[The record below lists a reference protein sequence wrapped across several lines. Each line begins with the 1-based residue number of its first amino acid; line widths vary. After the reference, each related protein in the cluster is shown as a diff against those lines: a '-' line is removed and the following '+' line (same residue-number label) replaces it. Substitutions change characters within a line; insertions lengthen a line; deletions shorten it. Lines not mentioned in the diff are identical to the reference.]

1 MINKPTM
8 KLAGLALL
16 ILIIALPL
24 ASQANPVATDNTQ
37 VQLISEVKAVQAGQP
52 FWVALRMRI
61 REGWHTYWRNPGD
74 TGMMSTLSWSLPAGF
89 TADDIQ
95 WPYPERIVYRELV
108 NYGYHGLVHLLVRI
122 TPPDQ
127 LAVNEPVT
135 LKVHAK
141 WLVCADICIP
151 EEAQLALQLPV
162 SKTTP
167 PFDEQWMSAFAKTR
181 QLLPKTN
188 PWTTYFTT
196 TENDL
201 RLQVIT
207 PGWSAGRVTNF
218 EFFPYDEGIFEY
230 AAPQTPYVHDKGFTL
245 TIERG
250 AFRNIPL
257 DRVQGVLVLH
267 IEGEDDL
274 MEAFR
279 IDALP
284 LTALVSPASVA
295 LVQKPDQPA
304 ATVPVQSPM
313 KAADTDGALV
323 RSPEAPLSSLKKELF
338 LAFFGGLILNFMP
351 CVFPILSI
359 KALSLIDKSR
369 KAPWQVRR
377 HGLVFT
383 AGVLSCFAVI
393 AGLLIALRSGGAQI
407 GWGFQLQSPV
417 FVTLLAYLMFAV
429 GLSLSGAFAV
439 GGSLMG
445 LGSGLA
451 ARGGYSG
458 SFFTGA
464 LATLVATPCSAP
476 FMGAALGFA
485 LTQPW
490 PVALS
495 IFQAL
500 GLGLAFPYLV
510 MSFFPA
516 VFKYLPKPGTWM
528 IRFKEF
534 LAFAMYGTTVW
545 LVWVLTL
552 QTGPQGIAAALTGL
566 VAIAFAAWLFS
577 STREFARRGRM
588 LGNTATV
595 ITVVLALSLVG
606 LPVFQTSDAKNTN
619 MTTQQKQ
626 AGQGPVWEPFSRQ
639 RLAELRAA
647 GRPVFINFTA
657 AWCITCLVNERVA
670 LSSSRL
676 AAIFAEQGIVY
687 LKADWTNYDPE
698 ITQVLSEF
706 GRSGVPLYV
715 YYPAGVQ
722 AEPVILSQLLT
733 EDVVLEEL
741 GFAVEQSV
749 DERLYY

>member
-1 MINKPTM
+1 MINKPTIR
-8 KLAGLALL
+8 LAGLVLL
-16 ILIIALPL
+16 ILFIALPSVL
-24 ASQANPVATDNTQ
+24 HANPVVTDNTQ

-52 FWVALRMRI
+52 FWVALRMTI

-74 TGMMSTLSWSLPAGF
+74 TGMLSTLDWSLPAGF
-89 TADDIQ
+89 TAEEIQ
-95 WPYPERIVYRELV
+95 WPYPERIVYGELI

-127 LAVNEPVT
+127 LAVNEPVA
-135 LKVHAK
+135 LKVDAK

-151 EEAQLALQLPV
+151 EQAQLTLEIPV
-162 SKTTP
+162 SETTP

-188 PWTTYFTT
+188 PWTSYFTT

-207 PGWSAGRVTNF
+207 PGWSAGRVKNF
-218 EFFPYDEGIFEY
+218 EFFPFEEGIFEY

-257 DRVQGVLVLH
+257 ERVQGVLVLH
-267 IEGEDDL
+267 VEGENEH

-284 LTALVSPASVA
+284 LSALVSPAAVT
-295 LVQKPDQPA
+295 LVQQAAPPPA
-304 ATVPVQSPM
+304 ANDPVQSTRTPV
-313 KAADTDGALV
+313 DETGALV
-323 RSPEAPLSSLKKELF
+323 ESPEAPLGSLKKELF
-338 LAFFGGLILNFMP
+338 LAFLGGLILNFMP

-383 AGVLSCFAVI
+383 AGVLSCFAII
-393 AGLLIALRSGGAQI
+393 AGLLIALRAGGAQI
-407 GWGFQLQSPV
+407 GWGFQLQSPI

-458 SFFTGA
+458 SFFTGV

-500 GLGLAFPYLV
+500 GVGLAFPYLV

-528 IRFKEF
+528 VRFKEF

-552 QTGPQGIAAALTGL
+552 QTGPAGIAAALTGL

-577 STREFARRGRM
+577 STRELTRHGR
-588 LGNTATV
+588 LVGNVATV
-595 ITVVLALSLVG
+595 ITVVVALSFVG
-606 LPVFQTSDAKNTN
+606 LPVFQTSDAKNPTA
-619 MTTQQKQ
+619 TQQNQ

-670 LSSSRL
+670 LSSARL
-676 AAIFAEQGIVY
+676 AAVFAEKGIVY

-715 YYPAGVQ
+715 YYAEGTQ
-722 AEPVILSQLLT
+722 AEPIILSQLLT
-733 EDVVLEEL
+733 EAVVLQEL
-741 GFAVEQSV
+741 GLFTEQLV
-749 DERLYY
+749 DERVYY